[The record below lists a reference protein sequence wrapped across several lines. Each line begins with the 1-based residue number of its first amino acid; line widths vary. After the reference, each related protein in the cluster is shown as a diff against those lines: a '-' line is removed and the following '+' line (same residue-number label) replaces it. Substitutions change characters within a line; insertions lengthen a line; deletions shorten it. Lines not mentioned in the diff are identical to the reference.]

1 VLNKV
6 TSSIR
11 NVYADIVVNTG
22 GVRTNLRRLR
32 TRIADTRAL
41 SAARRSEPWLS
52 EVIEHIGP
60 CRRRLRGRY
69 SQYTDFVSN
78 PGNALSLQSSALVY
92 ALCETL
98 RPASVLDLGS
108 GFSSYV
114 VGTYQGE
121 STQTVLVRSVDD
133 SREWLERTRDYLKQ
147 LGLPTEGLR
156 SLDEFEATGCG
167 IFDLVIYDLGSME
180 TRKRWLRNA
189 ILCVKPVTGVALID
203 DCHVG
208 DFASQVVSAVRE
220 RGGRLYDIARIT
232 RDRFGRRS
240 FLVTGL
246 AG

>member
-1 VLNKV
+1 VLSRIANV
-6 TSSIR
+6 LR
-11 NVYADIVVNTG
+11 DVYADIVVNTG

-32 TRIADTRAL
+32 TKIADTRAL
-41 SAARRSEPWLS
+41 SAARHDEPWLA
-52 EVIEHIGP
+52 EVTERIGP

-114 VGTYQGE
+114 VGTYQAE
-121 STQTVLVRSVDD
+121 STHTVLVRSVDD
-133 SREWLERTRDYLKQ
+133 SREWLERTRDYLERV
-147 LGLPTEGLR
+147 GLPTEGLR
-156 SLDEFEATGCG
+156 SLSEFEASGCG

-180 TRKRWLRNA
+180 TRKQWLKNA
-189 ILCVKPVTGVALID
+189 MLCIKPLTGVAVVD
-203 DCHVG
+203 DCHIG
-208 DFASQVVSAVRE
+208 DFASDVASAVRE
-220 RGGRLYDIARIT
+220 RRGRLHDVAGLT

-240 FLVTGL
+240 YLVTGL